1 MVDGGFMWDGQDPAV
16 TQEKDKT
23 RDTKD
28 NSKGGGTSPPSNHSF
43 KVKEKER

>member
-1 MVDGGFMWDGQDPAV
+1 MANGGFLRSGQDPAV
-16 TQEKDKT
+16 NQDKDET
-23 RDTKD
+23 RDMEN